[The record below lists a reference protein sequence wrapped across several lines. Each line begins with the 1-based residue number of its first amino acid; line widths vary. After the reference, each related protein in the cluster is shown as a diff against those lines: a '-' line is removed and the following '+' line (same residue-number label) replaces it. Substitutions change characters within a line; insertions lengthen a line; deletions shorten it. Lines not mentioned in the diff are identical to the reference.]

1 MLTPF
6 EHLVKRCID
15 SFQRL
20 RAVHPELDRAA
31 RGFNSPYWIAAF
43 DENGQFVGVVRTDG
57 TREIIASEK
66 GVRVAGREWR

>member
-31 RGFNSPYWIAAF
+31 RGFHSPYWTAAF

-57 TREIIASEK
+57 TREIIASET
-66 GVRVAGREWR
+66 GVRVAGKEWR